1 MYSFSKISL
10 PVCILV
16 FFTGILVLHNQPVFA
31 IPLQE
36 TETAIPGSNDLDV
49 TSEKDIPHAIFI
61 VDKHLKSG
69 NYQDVVAITTKVLG
83 IDQNHIEAHAYLA
96 AAYKGLNDKENSAK
110 EVVLVKKLSP
120 ESPALSKAT
129 AALYLSLGD
138 LKQAESTYN
147 NGIKSF
153 SENAGLR
160 MALASLYLAEGKTKE
175 AEEQYREVLKQ
186 EKLPT
191 QFFLNANFALCQME
205 LQNKAYDA
213 VIKRAKT
220 ITDFY
225 PPVPQ
230 GHFFLGTAYVGKGQP
245 QNAVEVYKNFKNIN
259 PDSPLS
265 YQELARLYS
274 DKLEKPAEGLYYAKE
289 AVNKFP
295 KDAKSHDIL
304 GWILLKNKSFPE
316 ALKHFKKATSLE
328 LGNPIYI
335 YHLGLSHQEMGDK
348 NEAAKAFE
356 LALVLI
362 GQDTSKGF
370 GKELKKRIEQC
381 K

>member
-1 MYSFSKISL
+1 MYPFSKFSL

-16 FFTGILVLHNQPVFA
+16 FFTGILVLYSQPVSA

-36 TETAIPGSNDLDV
+36 TEAAIPGSNDLDV
-49 TSEKDIPHAIFI
+49 TSKKDIPHAIFI

-83 IDQNHIEAHAYLA
+83 IDKNHIEAHAYLA

-110 EVVLVKKLSP
+110 ETALVKKLSP
-120 ESPALSKAT
+120 ESPAISKAT

-138 LKQAESTYN
+138 IGQAESTYT
-147 NGIKSF
+147 NGIKTF

-186 EKLPT
+186 EKIPT

-205 LQNKAYDA
+205 LKDKALDD
-213 VIKRAKT
+213 VIKRAT
-220 ITDFY
+220 VITDRY

-230 GHFFLGTAYVGKGQP
+230 GHFFLGTAYARKGQLKK
-245 QNAVEVYKNFKNIN
+245 AVEVYENFKKIN
-259 PDSPLS
+259 PDAPLS
-265 YQELARLYS
+265 YQELALLYS
-274 DKLEKPAEGLYYAKE
+274 DKLGKPAKGFLQAKE
-289 AVNKFP
+289 AVSRFP
-295 KDAKSHDIL
+295 KDAKSHDLL
-304 GWILLKNKSFPE
+304 GWLFLTNKDFPE
-316 ALKHFKKATSLE
+316 SLKHFKKATNLE
-328 LGNPIYI
+328 LGNPMYI
-335 YHLGLSHQEMGDK
+335 YHLGLAYQETGDK
-348 NEAAKAFE
+348 QEAAKAFE
-356 LALVLI
+356 LALVLT
-362 GQDTSKGF
+362 GQDTSQGF
-370 GKELKKRIEQC
+370 GKELKKRIDQC